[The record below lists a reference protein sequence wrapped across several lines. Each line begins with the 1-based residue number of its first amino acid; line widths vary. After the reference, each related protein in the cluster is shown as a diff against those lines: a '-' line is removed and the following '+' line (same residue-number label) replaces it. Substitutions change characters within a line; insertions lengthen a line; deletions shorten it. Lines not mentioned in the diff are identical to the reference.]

1 MKSNS
6 DSNKVLSVEEY
17 LDKIRRCSKHV
28 INNLKKSDNWKIQ
41 LKKATNFISSK
52 SYDTEWYVVHSK
64 SYNNKIMINV
74 EADEVIEQL
83 FKPIKD
89 RSHNNLQKLM
99 KLSKNISKSSW
110 ITYRFSWLYKKH
122 KNNNKHYE

>member
-1 MKSNS
+1 
-6 DSNKVLSVEEY
+6 
-17 LDKIRRCSKHV
+17 
-28 INNLKKSDNWKIQ
+28 
-41 LKKATNFISSK
+41 
-52 SYDTEWYVVHSK
+52 
-64 SYNNKIMINV
+64 MINV

-110 ITYRFSWLYKKH
+110 ITYRFS
-122 KNNNKHYE
+122 